1 MSKISCGNCWSI
13 LRFTNTDGPSFVNGA
28 YWFMNLNETFG
39 FSSILNINQ
48 NECTYVQINEI
59 LCWILID
66 DTVIF
71 KKKKSFKLTRS
82 MALDYMKHIFILN
95 ASDFVTNDLIDST
108 VSFTYPTQSNQITTQ
123 SSPTKSR
130 PISTRSSSSVTSTS
144 SFQQTSNGFTT
155 GSTPIST
162 RSSSSV
168 TSTSLFQQTSNGFTT
183 GSTPISTRS
192 SSSVTST
199 SSFQK
204 TSNSFTTFIFFEN
217 NNTYSSAF
225 MINSSSI
232 STDGMTEQSTASS
245 YVNESNITV
254 TTQMQLST
262 STTRQ
267 IICLKITE
275 PTLTGKQ
282 IASWYI
288 CYPLDMRF
296 CTIMVF

>member
-144 SFQQTSNGFTT
+144 SFQKTSNSFTT
-155 GSTPIST
+155 GSTPI
-162 RSSSSV
+162 
-168 TSTSLFQQTSNGFTT
+168 L
-183 GSTPISTRS
+183 TRS

>member
-1 MSKISCGNCWSI
+1 MASIIHKGFVPLPVSQPDSSSIFLSELLLINSTCTFNTILCVGSSKNRSNVMSKISCGNCWSI

-71 KKKKSFKLTRS
+71 KKKKSFKLPRS

-130 PISTRSSSSVTSTS
+130 PI
-144 SFQQTSNGFTT
+144 
-155 GSTPIST
+155 
-162 RSSSSV
+162 
-168 TSTSLFQQTSNGFTT
+168 L
-183 GSTPISTRS
+183 TRS